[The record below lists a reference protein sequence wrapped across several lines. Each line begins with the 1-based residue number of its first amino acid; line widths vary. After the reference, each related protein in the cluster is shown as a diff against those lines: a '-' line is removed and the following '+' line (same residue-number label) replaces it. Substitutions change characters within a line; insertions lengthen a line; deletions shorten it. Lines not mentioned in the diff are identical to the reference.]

1 MTDYTLQVSGH
12 RWLTRRTI
20 EVRFQRPEGFDF
32 LSGQKIRFVEAALER
47 DYTLLGPRNAA
58 EIAICVR
65 HIPKGRFSPRLVE
78 SKVGDFFQVTP
89 AFGYFTF
96 NASPRQ
102 PVFIA
107 TGTGI
112 APFVAFARDGVR
124 NFDLLHGVRSAEELY
139 YHQELA
145 SNAHQYIPC
154 LSSAESPPTGTWPL
168 AFSGRVDQGLQARLT
183 SGAYDFYLCGRGDM
197 IRDVM
202 GIIDERYEGSHVFNE
217 IFY

>member
-1 MTDYTLQVSGH
+1 MTDYTLEVTGH
-12 RWLTRRTI
+12 RWLTDQTI
-20 EVRFQRPEGFDF
+20 EVRFERPRGFDF
-32 LSGQKIRFVEAALER
+32 LPGQKVRFVDGKLER
-47 DYTLLGPRNAA
+47 DYTLLGPRGAA
-58 EIAICVR
+58 ELAVCVR
-65 HIPKGRFSPRLVE
+65 HIPEGRFSPRLAE
-78 SKVGDFFQVTP
+78 SKVGDLFQATP
-89 AFGYFTF
+89 PFGYFTF
-96 NASPRQ
+96 NTSPRH

-112 APFVAFARDGVR
+112 APFVAFVRDGVR
-124 NFDLLHGVRSAEELY
+124 DFDLLHGVRSAEGLY

-145 SNAHQYIPC
+145 SAARHYIPC
-154 LSSAESPPTGTWPL
+154 LSDAELPTGMWPL
-168 AFSGRVDQGLQARLT
+168 AFAGHVGRGLQALLP

>member
-1 MTDYTLQVSGH
+1 MTDYTLEVTGH
-12 RWLTRRTI
+12 RWLTAQTI
-20 EVRFQRPEGFDF
+20 EVRFGRPRGFDF
-32 LSGQKIRFVEAALER
+32 LPGQKVRLAYGQLER
-47 DYTLLGPRNAA
+47 DYTLLGPRNAVDLA
-58 EIAICVR
+58 VCVR
-65 HIPKGRFSPRLVE
+65 HIPEGRLSPRLAE
-78 SKVGDFFQVTP
+78 SKVGDLFQASP

-96 NASPRQ
+96 NTSPRH

-112 APFVAFARDGVR
+112 APFVAFVRDGVR
-124 NFDLLHGVRSAEELY
+124 DFDLLHGVRSAEELY

-145 SNAHQYIPC
+145 STARHYIPC
-154 LSSAESPPTGTWPL
+154 LSGAQLPVGMWPL
-168 AFSGRVDQGLQARLT
+168 AFAGRVGQGLQALLP